1 MRGAYRFTGR
11 TEGRCTWRPSAQNSG
26 AVGAASSR
34 PAFHSPPCFVVLAPA
49 FVRIYLPAM
58 EGTRQR
64 KLQAWRTRATG
75 RPRRPGTP
83 ARRTPVQVAGLR
95 YYSPGLGR
103 WTNRD
108 PIGEM
113 NWDAGL
119 HGYLRNAP
127 SGSVDLLGLISLLV
141 AWGPDNDSTGNF
153 PYYEDKLKD
162 DLKKLV
168 QDLDARLAG

>member
-1 MRGAYRFTGR
+1 M
-11 TEGRCTWRPSAQNSG
+11 
-26 AVGAASSR
+26 
-34 PAFHSPPCFVVLAPA
+34 
-49 FVRIYLPAM
+49 
-58 EGTRQR
+58 
-64 KLQAWRTRATG
+64 
-75 RPRRPGTP
+75 
-83 ARRTPVQVAGLR
+83 QVAGLR

-168 QDLDARLAG
+168 QDLDARLAGCCPIDKPKVEFWTDVTEKDLKSLTKPSAAKYD